1 MHIFHYS
8 SNLVVCSL
16 LFLDLFPSYP
26 ICYYTFPPFYWHFGD
41 LSPPLLAQPPLLCFY
56 LLKVKNIICPLLY
69 SFYIP
74 SQFPFICHYLCYC
87 LNALSLIWISD
98 PCKSTPYFQ
107 FSSVAQLCPTLCD
120 PMNCN
125 MPGLP
130 VHHQLQSSPKLMFIE
145 LMIPSSHL
153 ILCRPLLLQAPIP
166 PSIRVFSNEST
177 FCMR

>member
-1 MHIFHYS
+1 MFLLKVIGKNVFHVSPLFSGDCQKSLISTIIYTMKLFFQISLLPPYKKKKNTTMHIFHYS

-87 LNALSLIWISD
+87 LNALSLI
-98 PCKSTPYFQ
+98 
-107 FSSVAQLCPTLCD
+107 
-120 PMNCN
+120 
-125 MPGLP
+125 
-130 VHHQLQSSPKLMFIE
+130 
-145 LMIPSSHL
+145 
-153 ILCRPLLLQAPIP
+153 
-166 PSIRVFSNEST
+166 
-177 FCMR
+177 